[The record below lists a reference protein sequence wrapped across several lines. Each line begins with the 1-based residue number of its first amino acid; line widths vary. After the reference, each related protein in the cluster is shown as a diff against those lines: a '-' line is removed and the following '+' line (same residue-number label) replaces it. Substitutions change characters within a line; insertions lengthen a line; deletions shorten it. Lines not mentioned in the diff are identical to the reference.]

1 MTEKEDYVHAL
12 LQGTTIKEAVE
23 MAKAAILLYHCEVP
37 LEEAKGYMETLRKKV
52 TKTQEVKCSKS
63 SKTRLALG

>member
-12 LQGTTIKEAVE
+12 LQGTTIKEVVE
-23 MAKAAILLYHCEVP
+23 MATAAILLYHCEVP

-52 TKTQEVKCSKS
+52 TKHR
-63 SKTRLALG
+63 RLNAQNRPKQD